1 MRKAK
6 FLIVLSVFMISTFSM
21 SAIGVNAV
29 TANTSSIQA
38 DTISVIFPHS
48 QDFADYVF
56 QDFQAWYKTKTGND
70 INVLSV
76 PLDSTAA
83 EQQVENWNGTNPES
97 DIIWGG
103 GAYNFELLR
112 NYKYGNLL
120 EPYNVTEIGN
130 YTKTFGGW
138 DLYEPQNGTTPSWYA
153 AAISGFGIM
162 YNTEYL
168 TAHNLAAPKT
178 WADLTNYSYFGDIVM
193 CDPSASGSTTATVNQ
208 ILQYMSTDN
217 GKSTMTESS
226 NMTEAWQYWAK
237 VAGNVGQWTTSSSQV
252 PTKVAN
258 GDFGIGIVIDY
269 YSWEQSEAPNNKPV
283 EFTYGGATTAS
294 PDPVAI
300 IHNAP
305 HLQQA
310 KDFMDYITSTR
321 GQSRVGKYR
330 TPANFMATTP
340 ADGPVKR
347 AFNSDGTPD
356 TSGFPIIK
364 PYSSDLDGALFG
376 RARSLFSK
384 WFVVNT
390 DKQTAAWKA
399 INEASGSKKDQ
410 AMATYLKLPT
420 GFNGTIASLLDQD
433 YHTASVTDGW
443 ASNGATN
450 FDAAK
455 KEAGGS
461 SGVPGFDFYF
471 VFLALVPVIALKK
484 KYIKKN

>member
-1 MRKAK
+1 MRKVK
-6 FLIVLSVFMISTFSM
+6 FVIVLSVFFLSMFSLH
-21 SAIGVNAV
+21 SGLGVNAV
-29 TANTSSIQA
+29 TSSPTA
-38 DTISVIFPHS
+38 DTLSVIFPHS
-48 QDFADYVF
+48 QDFADWVF
-56 QDFQAWYKTKTGND
+56 QDFKGWYKNQTGND
-70 INVLSV
+70 ITVQSV

-83 EQQVENWNGTNPES
+83 EEQVATWNGTSPES

-112 NYKYGNLL
+112 NNPGLNLL
-120 EPYNVTEIGN
+120 EPYQVAEHAN
-130 YTKTFGGW
+130 YTSSFGDW
-138 DLYEPQNGTTPSWYA
+138 DLYEPQTGTPSWYA
-153 AAISGFGIM
+153 AAISGFGFM
-162 YNTEYL
+162 WNTEYL
-168 TAHNLAAPKT
+168 TAHDLAPPTT
-178 WADLTNYSYFGDIVM
+178 WADLTNYSYFGHIVM

-208 ILQYMSTDN
+208 ILQYMSTAH
-217 GKSTMTESS
+217 GTSAVTTSA

-269 YSWEQSEAPNNKPV
+269 YSWEQSEAGKPV
-283 EFTYGGATTAS
+283 AFSYGGATTAS

-305 HLQQA
+305 HLAQA
-310 KDFMDYITSTR
+310 KYFMDYITSTQ

-330 TPANFMATTP
+330 TPANFQATTP

-347 AFNSDGTPD
+347 AFKSDGTAD
-356 TSGFPIIK
+356 TSGFPIIT
-364 PYSSDLDGALFG
+364 PYNSTIDGLVFN
-376 RARSLFSK
+376 RARALFSK

-399 INEASGSKKDQ
+399 INKASGDKKTK
-410 AMATYLKLPT
+410 ALAEYTKLPT
-420 GFNGTIASLLDQD
+420 GFDGTIGGLLSLD

-443 ASNGATN
+443 ANDGATN

-455 KEAGGS
+455 SEAGGS
-461 SGVPGFDFYF
+461 GGIPGFNFYF
-471 VFLALVPVIALKK
+471 VFLAVIPLIAIKK
-484 KYIKKN
+484 KYSKKN